1 VIALPLSESSLFVL
15 KNLVMLLKKR
25 YQRLIPYL
33 LVFGAVL
40 INTAQQVDA
49 SEEKAS
55 NNSGIVSTN
64 LCIDTLAVALIG
76 AENLLAVS
84 SVADDKKY
92 STIADKIKNTK
103 KTSFNAEEIY
113 SLNPSMVIA
122 SNFSS
127 LKTRRA
133 LAKLGI
139 KVELIEYAQSI
150 DDLKRNINR
159 MGTLLRATEKAKNL
173 IQKFEEFP
181 ALVGLETNR
190 TALQYSANKYLNGE
204 NSLINDI
211 FLRAGFKRPQDLKKS
226 PGGQFLSSE
235 IILKAKPDL
244 LLLDREQNSAPEDQN
259 PAYHRSIYSPLAG
272 LLTTHVSQKYW
283 SCGAPEIIH
292 LIKALAKIN
301 IDHET
306 KE

>member
-1 VIALPLSESSLFVL
+1 MPL
-15 KNLVMLLKKR
+15 KNKHQK
-25 YQRLIPYL
+25 LIPYL

-49 SEEKAS
+49 SEKKTS
-55 NNSGIVSTN
+55 NTSGIVSTN

-103 KTSFNAEEIY
+103 KTSFNAEQIY

-159 MGTLLRATEKAKNL
+159 MGTLLRATEKAKKL

-181 ALVGLETNR
+181 APVGLETNR

-211 FLRAGFKRPQDLKKS
+211 FLRAGFKRPQELKKS

-292 LIKALAKIN
+292 LIKALAEIN
-301 IDHET
+301 IDRET
-306 KE
+306 KK

>member
-1 VIALPLSESSLFVL
+1 MVVENEAKKLRFDYKTIATLIFLFF
-15 KNLVMLLKKR
+15 
-25 YQRLIPYL
+25 I
-33 LVFGAVL
+33 
-40 INTAQQVDA
+40 QQDQGNVA
-49 SEEKAS
+49 FATVAS
-55 NNSGIVSTN
+55 NGDRIVSTN

-92 STIADKIKNTK
+92 STIADRIKNTK
-103 KTSFNAEEIY
+103 KTSFNAEQIY
-113 SLNPSMVIA
+113 SLNPSMVLA

-133 LAKLGI
+133 LEKLGI
-139 KVELIEYAQSI
+139 KVELVEYAQSI
-150 DDLKRNINR
+150 DDLKRNINQ
-159 MGTLLRATEKAKNL
+159 MGTLLRATEKAKAL

-181 ALVGLETNR
+181 APVGFKTNR
-190 TALQYSANKYLNGE
+190 TALQYSTNRYLNGE
-204 NSLINDI
+204 NSLINDV
-211 FLRAGFKRPQDLKKS
+211 FLRAGFSRPQALKKKS
-226 PGGQFLSSE
+226 PGGQFLSTE

-259 PAYHRSIYSPLAG
+259 SAYHSSIYSPLAW
-272 LLTTHVSQKYW
+272 LLTTHISQKYW
-283 SCGAPEIIH
+283 SCGAPELIH

-301 IDHET
+301 SDHET

>member
-1 VIALPLSESSLFVL
+1 MIALPLSESSLFVL

-40 INTAQQVDA
+40 INTAQQVGA

-55 NNSGIVSTN
+55 NNNGIVSTN

>member
-1 VIALPLSESSLFVL
+1 MIALPLSESSLFVL

-40 INTAQQVDA
+40 INTAQQVGA

-55 NNSGIVSTN
+55 NNNGIVSTN

-259 PAYHRSIYSPLAG
+259 PAYHRSIYSPVAG

-292 LIKALAKIN
+292 LIKALAEIN
-301 IDHET
+301 IDRET
-306 KE
+306 KK

>member
-1 VIALPLSESSLFVL
+1 
-15 KNLVMLLKKR
+15 
-25 YQRLIPYL
+25 
-33 LVFGAVL
+33 
-40 INTAQQVDA
+40 
-49 SEEKAS
+49 
-55 NNSGIVSTN
+55 
-64 LCIDTLAVALIG
+64 
-76 AENLLAVS
+76 
-84 SVADDKKY
+84 
-92 STIADKIKNTK
+92 
-103 KTSFNAEEIY
+103 
-113 SLNPSMVIA
+113 
-122 SNFSS
+122 
-127 LKTRRA
+127 
-133 LAKLGI
+133 
-139 KVELIEYAQSI
+139 
-150 DDLKRNINR
+150 
-159 MGTLLRATEKAKNL
+159 MGTLLRATEKAKTL
-173 IQKFEEFP
+173 IQKFEKFP
-181 ALVGLETNR
+181 VPVGFKTNR
-190 TALQYSANKYLNGE
+190 TALQYSTNRYLNGE

-211 FLRAGFKRPQDLKKS
+211 FLRAGFRRPQDLKKS

>member
-1 VIALPLSESSLFVL
+1 MVVENEVKKLRFDYKTIATLIFLFF
-15 KNLVMLLKKR
+15 
-25 YQRLIPYL
+25 I
-33 LVFGAVL
+33 
-40 INTAQQVDA
+40 QQHQGNVAFATVAGTGDR
-49 SEEKAS
+49 
-55 NNSGIVSTN
+55 IVSTN

-92 STIADKIKNTK
+92 STIVDRIKNTK
-103 KTSFNAEEIY
+103 KTSFNAEQIY
-113 SLNPSMVIA
+113 SLNPSMVLA

-133 LAKLGI
+133 LEKLGI
-139 KVELIEYAQSI
+139 KVEFVEYAQSI
-150 DDLKRNINR
+150 GDLKRNINQ
-159 MGTLLRATEKAKNL
+159 MGTLLRATEKAKTL

-181 ALVGLETNR
+181 APVGFKTNR
-190 TALQYSANKYLNGE
+190 TALQYSTNRYLNGE

-211 FLRAGFKRPQDLKKS
+211 FLRAGFRRPQDLKKS

>member
-1 VIALPLSESSLFVL
+1 
-15 KNLVMLLKKR
+15 MLLKKR

-292 LIKALAKIN
+292 LIKALAEIN
-301 IDHET
+301 IDRET
-306 KE
+306 KK

>member
-1 VIALPLSESSLFVL
+1 MIALPLSESSLFVL

-259 PAYHRSIYSPLAG
+259 PAYHRSIYSPVAG

-292 LIKALAKIN
+292 LIKALAEIN
-301 IDHET
+301 IDRET
-306 KE
+306 KK

>member
-1 VIALPLSESSLFVL
+1 MIALPLSESSLFVL

-181 ALVGLETNR
+181 ARVGLETNR

-259 PAYHRSIYSPLAG
+259 PAYHRSIYSPVAG

-292 LIKALAKIN
+292 LIKALAEIN
-301 IDHET
+301 IDRET
-306 KE
+306 KK

>member
-1 VIALPLSESSLFVL
+1 MIALPLSESSLFVL

-292 LIKALAKIN
+292 LIKALAEIN
-301 IDHET
+301 IDRET
-306 KE
+306 KK

>member
-1 VIALPLSESSLFVL
+1 MIALPLSESSLFVL

-40 INTAQQVDA
+40 INTAQQVGA

-92 STIADKIKNTK
+92 STIADRIKNTK
-103 KTSFNAEEIY
+103 KTSFNAEQIY
-113 SLNPSMVIA
+113 SLNPSMVLA

-133 LAKLGI
+133 LEKLGI
-139 KVELIEYAQSI
+139 KVELVEYAQSI
-150 DDLKRNINR
+150 DDLKRNINQ
-159 MGTLLRATEKAKNL
+159 MGTLLRATEKAKTL

-181 ALVGLETNR
+181 APVGFKTNR
-190 TALQYSANKYLNGE
+190 TALQYSTNRYLNGE
-204 NSLINDI
+204 NSLINDV
-211 FLRAGFKRPQDLKKS
+211 FLRAGFSRPQDLKKS

-283 SCGAPEIIH
+283 SCGAPELIH

>member
-1 VIALPLSESSLFVL
+1 
-15 KNLVMLLKKR
+15 
-25 YQRLIPYL
+25 
-33 LVFGAVL
+33 VL

-259 PAYHRSIYSPLAG
+259 PAYHRSIYSPVAG

-292 LIKALAKIN
+292 LIKALAEIN
-301 IDHET
+301 IDRET
-306 KE
+306 KK

>member
-1 VIALPLSESSLFVL
+1 MVVENEAKKLRFDYKTIATLIFLFF
-15 KNLVMLLKKR
+15 
-25 YQRLIPYL
+25 I
-33 LVFGAVL
+33 
-40 INTAQQVDA
+40 QQGQGNVAFATVAGNGDR
-49 SEEKAS
+49 
-55 NNSGIVSTN
+55 IVSTN

-92 STIADKIKNTK
+92 STIADRIKNTK
-103 KTSFNAEEIY
+103 KTSFNAEQIY
-113 SLNPSMVIA
+113 SLNPSMVLA

-133 LAKLGI
+133 LEKLGI
-139 KVELIEYAQSI
+139 KVELVEYAQSI
-150 DDLKRNINR
+150 GDLKRNINQ
-159 MGTLLRATEKAKNL
+159 MGTLLRATEKAKTL

-181 ALVGLETNR
+181 VPVGFKTNR
-190 TALQYSANKYLNGE
+190 TALQYSTNRYLNGE

-211 FLRAGFKRPQDLKKS
+211 FLRAGFRRPQDLKKS

>member
-1 VIALPLSESSLFVL
+1 MVVENEAKKLRFDYKTIATLIFLFF
-15 KNLVMLLKKR
+15 
-25 YQRLIPYL
+25 I
-33 LVFGAVL
+33 
-40 INTAQQVDA
+40 QQDQGNVA
-49 SEEKAS
+49 FATVAS
-55 NNSGIVSTN
+55 NGDRIVSTN

-92 STIADKIKNTK
+92 STIADRIKNTK
-103 KTSFNAEEIY
+103 KTSFNAEQIY
-113 SLNPSMVIA
+113 SLNPSMVLA

-133 LAKLGI
+133 LEKLGI
-139 KVELIEYAQSI
+139 KVELVEYAQSI
-150 DDLKRNINR
+150 GDLKRNINQ
-159 MGTLLRATEKAKNL
+159 MGTLLRATEKAKTL

-181 ALVGLETNR
+181 APVGFKTNR
-190 TALQYSANKYLNGE
+190 TALQYSTNRYLNGE

-211 FLRAGFKRPQDLKKS
+211 FLRAGFRRPQDLKKS

-235 IILKAKPDL
+235 FILKAKPDL

-292 LIKALAKIN
+292 LIKALAEIN
-301 IDHET
+301 IDRET
-306 KE
+306 KK

>member
-1 VIALPLSESSLFVL
+1 MVL
-15 KNLVMLLKKR
+15 
-25 YQRLIPYL
+25 
-33 LVFGAVL
+33 
-40 INTAQQVDA
+40 
-49 SEEKAS
+49 
-55 NNSGIVSTN
+55 
-64 LCIDTLAVALIG
+64 
-76 AENLLAVS
+76 
-84 SVADDKKY
+84 
-92 STIADKIKNTK
+92 
-103 KTSFNAEEIY
+103 
-113 SLNPSMVIA
+113 A

-133 LAKLGI
+133 LEKLGI
-139 KVELIEYAQSI
+139 KVELVEYAQSI
-150 DDLKRNINR
+150 DDLKRNINQ
-159 MGTLLRATEKAKNL
+159 MGTLLRATEKAKTL

-181 ALVGLETNR
+181 VPVGFKTNR
-190 TALQYSANKYLNGE
+190 TALQYSTNRYLNGE

-211 FLRAGFKRPQDLKKS
+211 FLRAGFRRPQDLKKS

>member
-1 VIALPLSESSLFVL
+1 MIALPLSESSLFVL

-40 INTAQQVDA
+40 INTAQQVGA

-181 ALVGLETNR
+181 APVGLETNR

>member
-1 VIALPLSESSLFVL
+1 MVVENEAKKLRFDYKTIATLIFLFF
-15 KNLVMLLKKR
+15 
-25 YQRLIPYL
+25 I
-33 LVFGAVL
+33 
-40 INTAQQVDA
+40 QQDQGNVA
-49 SEEKAS
+49 FATVAS
-55 NNSGIVSTN
+55 NGDRIVSTN

-92 STIADKIKNTK
+92 STIVDRIKNTK
-103 KTSFNAEEIY
+103 KTSFNAEQIY
-113 SLNPSMVIA
+113 SLNPSMVLA

-133 LAKLGI
+133 LEKLGI
-139 KVELIEYAQSI
+139 KVELVEYAQSI
-150 DDLKRNINR
+150 GDLKRNINQ
-159 MGTLLRATEKAKNL
+159 MGTLLRATEKAKTL

-181 ALVGLETNR
+181 VPVGFKTNR
-190 TALQYSANKYLNGE
+190 TALQYSTNRYLNGE

-211 FLRAGFKRPQDLKKS
+211 FLRAGFRRPQDLKKS

-292 LIKALAKIN
+292 LIKALAEIN
-301 IDHET
+301 IDRET
-306 KE
+306 KK

>member
-259 PAYHRSIYSPLAG
+259 PAYHRSIYSPVAG

-292 LIKALAKIN
+292 LIKALAEIN
-301 IDHET
+301 IDRET
-306 KE
+306 KK